1 MTELYIKNMI
11 CRCCIHVVKME
22 VEKAGCT
29 PITIDLGIVKVK
41 EDLTDKVLDEIS
53 IQLQKYGLGL
63 INTFKS
69 IIVEKIKTI
78 VIRYIHSADILPQ
91 KIDWYNIISSQ
102 LSQKY
107 SSNQIS
113 RLFPI
118 VEGVTLEH
126 FIIIQKTRRAEELIF
141 QNEFTLTEISK
152 KLGYANLP
160 HLSGQFKKVT
170 GFTPTQ
176 YKAQR
181 VERARKTSRSKKAPP
196 SFKPI

>member
-1 MTELYIKNMI
+1 MTELYIKNMV
-11 CRCCIHVVKME
+11 CQCCIHVVKME
-22 VEKAGCT
+22 VEKVGCT
-29 PITIDLGIVKVK
+29 PISIDLGIVKIK
-41 EDLTDKVLDEIS
+41 EDLTDKVLDKIAAG
-53 IQLQKYGLGL
+53 LQKYGLGL
-63 INTFKS
+63 INTLKS
-69 IIVEKIKTI
+69 ITVEKIKTI
-78 VIRYIHSADILPQ
+78 VIRYINSGDILPQ

-102 LSQKY
+102 LNQKY
-107 SSNQIS
+107 SPNQIS

-126 FIIIQKTRRAEELIF
+126 FIITQKTKLAEELIF
-141 QNEFTLTEISK
+141 QNELTLTEISK

-181 VERARKTSRSKKAPP
+181 VERARKTSRSKQG
-196 SFKPI
+196 STVM